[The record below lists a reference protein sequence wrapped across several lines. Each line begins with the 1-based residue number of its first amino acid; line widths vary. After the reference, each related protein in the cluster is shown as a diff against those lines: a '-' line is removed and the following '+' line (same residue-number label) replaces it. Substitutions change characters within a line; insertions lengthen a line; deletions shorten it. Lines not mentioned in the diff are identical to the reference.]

1 MDYPHGAK
9 YWMDQ
14 TLMVFNVF
22 VSKPSQANVLRYKV
36 LIPLS
41 TSSLSFAA
49 SVSALLNN
57 MSSRLRLPKNP
68 RLLPKPTP
76 QVKKSTT
83 NTSTLVG
90 LSIITLA
97 VDHFDFPP

>member
-1 MDYPHGAK
+1 MSLTPGKLVTCMFAMAVNAAATWITPTEQST
-9 YWMDQ
+9 WMDQ

-49 SVSALLNN
+49 SVSAL
-57 MSSRLRLPKNP
+57 
-68 RLLPKPTP
+68 
-76 QVKKSTT
+76 
-83 NTSTLVG
+83 
-90 LSIITLA
+90 II
-97 VDHFDFPP
+97 